1 MYRIRV
7 PNYATLLR
15 IQLRKLLKHPL
26 MVVHIDC
33 WYRVNSE
40 KSQFSKNPVNPCY
53 SWVSNFWLLNTFP
66 QCGRKCKIVGICGKS
81 WLILNLQLI
90 VGLMLNLLGEHNCKI
105 DAKGRLMFPARLRR
119 QLETVI
125 HHGLVINR
133 DIFENCLVLYP
144 KPEWDKVNAEMTQLS
159 RYNRKHQLFQRKFMK
174 GATIVNLDSSGRLNI
189 LKELVI

>member
-1 MYRIRV
+1 
-7 PNYATLLR
+7 
-15 IQLRKLLKHPL
+15 
-26 MVVHIDC
+26 
-33 WYRVNSE
+33 
-40 KSQFSKNPVNPCY
+40 
-53 SWVSNFWLLNTFP
+53 
-66 QCGRKCKIVGICGKS
+66 
-81 WLILNLQLI
+81 
-90 VGLMLNLLGEHNCKI
+90 MLNLLGEHNCKI

-174 GATIVNLDSSGRLNI
+174 GATIVDLDASGRLNI
-189 LKELVI
+189 PKALLEHVGIDLTKGNEIIVSGLGEKVEIWTVEAYQTQVLDDSDEFDFGGLAEDVRTDIDPNLLM